1 MAKYPFE
8 YEVFLKRY
16 GSMEKEKKDT
26 IEFMIEDRVVNAT
39 LILEKNSTSKDD
51 DFSNVSVYK
60 LDDFESDIPFEG
72 TRICEIEKEFPD
84 KKFSVEEILDK
95 YVMFKDETLVID
107 GVH

>member
-8 YEVFLKRY
+8 YQIFLKRY
-16 GSMEKEKKDT
+16 ESMEKEKKET
-26 IEFMIEDRVVNAT
+26 IDFIIEDCVVKGT

-51 DFSNVSVYK
+51 NFYNVSVYR

-95 YVMFKDETLVID
+95 YLMFKDETLVID